1 MSFDTT
7 HAYQVLDPQTVP
19 IAGNMMIE
27 ASAGTGKTYTITLLV
42 LRLLLGLNQ
51 GAQTACISSDND
63 LFATDEND
71 KGLHHNARKLPE
83 ILIVTFTNAATAEL
97 KERIYSKIVE
107 LKESFFLYTDI
118 LMQKES
124 IDILPD
130 PALQP
135 LIEAFIAMREEM
147 GVTPAEAIG
156 EAIALLTDA
165 EGAIDQASIFTI
177 HAFSQRLLK
186 ENALDLG
193 QSFHFELSQDLSAL
207 YREAIYHFWREECYP
222 LDLRLSQVVQHLY
235 GVPIDSSIYGS
246 TNLLGLI
253 RPLIEDPSLIENDH
267 FETTSLKKLLSE
279 KLGLID
285 DIKARC
291 LTFTETDFRNLI
303 DEVGLKKA
311 SYRSNLVE
319 KYHKEMQTWA
329 KSDAQGGFSSLE
341 KFTLKYMESRLQP
354 EGDLRRMKPAHWDL
368 FGDLAKLDQDRPK
381 LLHYAAYKV
390 VRIIQQLKKSESVL
404 GFSDLLTELNAQTKV
419 LSAQFIESLHLRYRV
434 VLIDEF
440 QDTDHLQLD
449 TFRRLFFD
457 YPEIPFVMIGDPK
470 QSIYGFRGAD
480 INAYLSIKG
489 DVDEIYTLNT
499 NYRSGTLQVNAVNQ
513 LFGRRAEIT
522 PPFIYEQIPFITI
535 GTPEKANQTMLT
547 GVTIEPAGMT
557 LLDYQAADFELKKEK
572 LSQGT
577 FQSRIAEVSA
587 KMVVQLLN
595 EGRLV
600 TSEGERAVAPEDITI
615 LVRSNREADY
625 IQRAFRKAGLNS
637 VYLSERNSVFDP
649 EESIVGD
656 LYLFLRSLVFRH
668 ERGALLQSLGSVL
681 YGFSVTEYEEIKRD
695 SAKFEALLVERNRL
709 NEIWDRSGV
718 LAMIRSFIVKD
729 NRLGRLLALDN
740 GERLASDLFHLGEL
754 LQKESFSSKEA
765 LLLWLYEK
773 MYGISPNSEAELRLE
788 SDFKTIQ
795 IMTIHK
801 SKGLEFPIVFLPFG
815 SFKSREQ
822 KSGVIV
828 DSEAQDPTQKRR
840 YIFEGTAGAEAL
852 QYFQQEA
859 LAEDLRLLYVALT
872 RAKFHTFI
880 GFSQQLTEKAIEN
893 SPLAYL
899 MNITGEA
906 QDFNANFNEALTY
919 LPVAYDDL
927 KEPLHYRTVEASVE
941 SQIPAKFTRKLGPL
955 WRFTSFSNL
964 SYQLKWNHFTPMLA
978 DEKEIDVDVESG
990 SMAEKEGVE
999 QSVSEKAGGA
1009 SAGVLTDISLISESP
1024 ISETPI
1030 SETPMAESLFPKG
1043 AVTGNFIHLLLE
1055 RFTPEELENPTLLER
1070 QVARHFAH
1078 LVPEERLPALVVELQ
1093 NWLQHIFDASLPIE
1107 SNLRQ
1112 ILSGSHNVKE
1122 LEFMFP
1128 IRTLL
1133 TAQKLNAILNRYIP
1147 RTAAESLSFE
1157 EMRGFLR
1164 GFIDLF
1170 FEVDGRYYVA
1180 DYKSNTL
1187 APTKAGYDEA
1197 AMLHSIKHA
1206 HYDLQYLIYT
1216 VAMVKFLQ
1224 NQQPDFDYERDFGG
1238 VFYFYLRGMEAGDT
1252 TGIYYVK
1259 PDYSVIAE
1267 LLTLFGEAESEEV
1280 V

>member
-19 IAGNMMIE
+19 ITGNMMIE

-51 GAQTACISSDND
+51 GDQASLTSAGSD
-63 LFATDEND
+63 LFIADEND
-71 KGLHHNARKLPE
+71 KALNSARKLPE

-118 LMQKES
+118 LMQKEP

-130 PALQP
+130 PALLP
-135 LIEAFIAMREEM
+135 LIEAFIAMREER
-147 GVTPAEAIG
+147 GLTPAEAIG

-177 HAFSQRLLK
+177 HAFSHRLLK

-222 LDLRLSQVVQHLY
+222 LDLRLSQIVQHLY
-235 GVPIDSSIYGS
+235 GVPIDRSTYGS

-267 FETTSLKKLLSE
+267 FEQTSLKVLLSE

-285 DIKARC
+285 DVKARC

-303 DEVGLKKA
+303 DEVGLKKT

-341 KFTLKYMESRLQP
+341 KFTLEYMESRLQP

-368 FGDLAKLDQDRPK
+368 FEDLAKLDRDRPK

-404 GFSDLLTELNAQTKV
+404 GFSDLLTELNEQTKS
-419 LSAQFIESLHLRYRV
+419 LSTQFIESLHLRYRV

-489 DVDEIYTLNT
+489 DVDQIYTLNT
-499 NYRSGTLQVNAVNQ
+499 NYRSGTLQVDAVNQ
-513 LFGRRAEIT
+513 LFGRRAEINA
-522 PPFIYEQIPFITI
+522 PFIYEQIPFITI
-535 GTPEKANQTMLT
+535 GTPEKAKQTMLT
-547 GVTIEPAGMT
+547 GVTLDPAGMT
-557 LLDYQAADFELKKEK
+557 LLDYQAPAFELKIDKKSKKEQ

-577 FQSRIAEVSA
+577 FQTRIAEVCA

-600 TSEGERAVAPEDITI
+600 TNEGEKAVAPEDITI

-649 EESIVGD
+649 EESIAGD

-681 YGFSVTEYEEIKRD
+681 YGFSVTEYEEIKRN
-695 SAKFEALLVERNRL
+695 SAQFESLLVERNRL

-729 NRLGRLLALDN
+729 NRLGRLLALEN

-754 LQKESFSSKEA
+754 LQKESFNSKEA

-828 DSEAQDPTQKRR
+828 DSATQDPTQKRR
-840 YIFEGTAGAEAL
+840 YIFEGTAEEEEL

-880 GFSQQLTEKAIEN
+880 GFSQQLAEKALEN

-899 MNITGEA
+899 MNITGDA
-906 QDFNANFNEALTY
+906 QDFYANFNEALTY
-919 LPVAYDDL
+919 LSVAYEDL
-927 KEPLHYRTVEASVE
+927 KAPLHYSAVEEQPE

-978 DEKEIDVDVESG
+978 DEKEIESETDELTLL
-990 SMAEKEGVE
+990 AEEWGT
-999 QSVSEKAGGA
+999 SDGA
-1009 SAGVLTDISLISESP
+1009 LTDLSAIAESP
-1024 ISETPI
+1024 IA
-1030 SETPMAESLFPKG
+1030 ETPMAESLFPKG

-1055 RFTPEELENPTLLER
+1055 RFTPEELENPQLLER

-1093 NWLQHIFDASLPIE
+1093 YWLQHIFDASLPIE

-1112 ILSGSHNVKE
+1112 ILSGSRNVKE

-1147 RTAAESLSFE
+1147 RTEAESLSFE

-1187 APTKAGYDEA
+1187 APTKAGYDET

-1267 LLTLFGEAESEEV
+1267 LLALFGEVEPEEV
-1280 V
+1280 A